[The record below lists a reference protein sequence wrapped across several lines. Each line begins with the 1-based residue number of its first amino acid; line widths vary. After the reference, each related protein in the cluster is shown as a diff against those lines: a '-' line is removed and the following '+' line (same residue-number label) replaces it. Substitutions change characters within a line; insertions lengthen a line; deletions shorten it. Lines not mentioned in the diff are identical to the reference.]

1 VSRDRDAL
9 LHVLDPVRARL
20 TEGQPEPVE
29 VDPGSAFARVAAIFG
44 LDRVEQDTLLLAIG
58 CELDPGIAA
67 AAARAQGEPPHRLPT
82 VGFAL
87 ATLAGAAWEAFAPN
101 RRLRRYGLIEL
112 LPATSFV
119 TSPYRVPERVLHAVL
134 GVETMDEGLA
144 AMAVPLDT
152 DGLLTPGQERIVA
165 DLAAAWSSAAEA
177 WPLLVLAGD
186 DSAGKRTVAAR
197 VAAASGLRAW
207 AVDAGQIPDGAA
219 ERDRLARSWE
229 REAALGGAVLVLVFD
244 DDIDPAKRRAALAW
258 LERMRAAAVLC
269 IRERVRVAGRAL
281 RTVDVERPT
290 QRDQREL
297 WRRAL
302 GGRGAALNGQIDHI
316 VDQFSLDGGT
326 IARIGLATCDLDALW
341 DEVRSDA
348 RPTLDDLAQR
358 SPGERRWTELVLP
371 PAQTEALRQIVAHVR
386 HRAQVYEGWG
396 FGHGGRGLGVTA
408 LFSGPSGVGKTLAA
422 EVIASELRLDFY
434 RVDLS
439 QVVSKYI
446 GETEKN
452 LRRVFA
458 AADGGG
464 AVLLFDEADALFG
477 KRTEVSDSHD
487 RYANIEVSY
496 LLQRMESYRG
506 LAILTTNFKGAI
518 DNAFLRRLRFVVNF
532 PFPDPPER
540 ARIWD
545 AVLPPQLPRD
555 GLDLT
560 RLAQLNVAGGN
571 IRNIALHAG
580 FIAAD
585 AGRTVTM
592 ADMLRAARTE
602 YAKLELTLS
611 DAEIAGWR

>member
-9 LHVLDPVRARL
+9 LHLLEPVRACL
-20 TEGQPEPVE
+20 TDGQPQPID
-29 VDPGSAFARVAAIFG
+29 VDPGSAFARVAAIFE
-44 LDRVEQDTLLLAIG
+44 LDRFEQDALLLAIG
-58 CELDPGIAA
+58 CELDSDIAA
-67 AAARAQGEPPHRLPT
+67 ALARVQGEPSCRLPT
-82 VGFAL
+82 VGCAL
-87 ATLAGAAWEAFAPN
+87 AKFGGAAWEAFAPD

-112 LPATSFV
+112 LSAASFV
-119 TSPYRVPERVLHAVL
+119 TTPYRVPERVLHAVL
-134 GVETMDEGLA
+134 GVETMDEALA
-144 AMAVPLDT
+144 AMAVPLET
-152 DGLLTPGQERIVA
+152 DGLLTPAQERIVA
-165 DLAAAWSSAAEA
+165 DLSVAWSAAATT
-177 WPLLVLAGD
+177 WPILVLAGD
-186 DSAGKRTVAAR
+186 DGAAKRTVAAR
-197 VAAASGLRAW
+197 IAAVSGLRAW
-207 AVDAGQIPDGAA
+207 AIDAGQIPESAT

-244 DDIDPAKRRAALAW
+244 DDLEPTRRRAALAW

-269 IRERVRVAGRAL
+269 VRERVRVPARAI
-281 RTVDVERPT
+281 RAADIDRPT
-290 QRDQREL
+290 PRDQREL

-302 GGRGAALNGQIDHI
+302 GGRAALLNGQIDHI
-316 VDQFSLDGGT
+316 VDQFSLDGST
-326 IARIGLATCDLDALW
+326 IARIGLAIGEPDALW
-341 DEVRSDA
+341 DEVRTDA
-348 RPTLDDLAQR
+348 RLTLDDLAQR
-358 SPGERRWTELVLP
+358 LSGERCWVELVLP
-371 PAQTEALRQIVAHVR
+371 AAQTDALRQIVAHVR
-386 HRAQVYEGWG
+386 HRTRVYEGWG
-396 FGHGGRGLGVTA
+396 FGRGGRGLGVAA

-422 EVIASELRLDFY
+422 EVIASELRLDLY

-458 AADGGG
+458 AAEGAG

-496 LLQRMESYRG
+496 LLQRMEAYRG
-506 LAILTTNFKGAI
+506 LAILTTNFKSAI

-540 ARIWD
+540 VRIWD

-555 GLDLT
+555 SLDLT

-592 ADMLRAARTE
+592 ADLLCAARAE

>member
-1 VSRDRDAL
+1 VSRDSDAL
-9 LHVLDPVRARL
+9 LQLLETLRERL
-20 TEGQPEPVE
+20 TDGRGDLVE
-29 VDPGSAFARVAAIFG
+29 VDPGSAFVRVAAIFG
-44 LDRVEQDTLLLAIG
+44 LDRFEQTVLLLAIG
-58 CELDPGIAA
+58 CELDAEIAA
-67 AAARAQGEPPHRLPT
+67 ALARAQGEPSSRLPT

-87 ATLAGAAWEAFAPN
+87 ARFAGAAWEAFAPD
-101 RRLRRYGLIEL
+101 RRLRRYGLMEL
-112 LPATSFV
+112 LPAASFV
-119 TSPYRVPERVLHAVL
+119 TAPYRVPERVLHAVL
-134 GVETMDEGLA
+134 GIQTMDEALA
-144 AMAVPLDT
+144 AIAVPLET
-152 DGLLTPGQERIVA
+152 DGLLTPAQERTVSELSA
-165 DLAAAWSSAAEA
+165 TWSAMVEA

-186 DSAGKRTVAAR
+186 DSAAKRTIAAR
-197 VAAASGLRAW
+197 VAAASGLRGW
-207 AVDAGQIPDGAA
+207 AVDAAQIPDGAA
-219 ERDRLARSWE
+219 ERDRLARIWE

-244 DDIDPAKRRAALAW
+244 DDMEPIKRRTALIW
-258 LERMRAAAVLC
+258 LERMRAAAMLC
-269 IRERVRVAGRAL
+269 IRERVRVASRAI
-281 RTVDVERPT
+281 RTVDVDRPT
-290 QRDQREL
+290 PRDQREL

-302 GGRGAALNGQIDHI
+302 GGRAASLNGQIDHI

-326 IARIGLATCDLDALW
+326 IARLGLAIGDPDALW

-348 RPTLDDLAQR
+348 RPALDDLAQR
-358 SPGERRWTELVLP
+358 LAGERRWAELVLP
-371 PAQTEALRQIVAHVR
+371 PAQTDALRQIVAHVR
-386 HRAQVYEGWG
+386 HRARVYEGWG
-396 FGHGGRGLGVTA
+396 FGRGGRGLGVTA

-422 EVIASELRLDFY
+422 EVIASELRLDLY

-540 ARIWD
+540 MRIWE
-545 AVLPPQLPRD
+545 AVLPAQLPRD

-560 RLAQLNVAGGN
+560 RLAQLNITGGN
-571 IRNIALHAG
+571 IWNIALHAG
-580 FIAAD
+580 FVAAD
-585 AGRTVTM
+585 AGRAVTM
-592 ADMLRAARTE
+592 ADMLRAARME
-602 YAKLELTLS
+602 YAKLELTLN